1 MQNPNDAIR
10 ETILRYLYE
19 LHQNARS
26 LKSAATNIRD
36 LKRAMKEEGI
46 SQQEVVANLD
56 YLLQKEW
63 VCKVL
68 PDRTFTTKSGFSV
81 PSGSTRYKIT
91 DVGMDKIEGES
102 AFKRQDRYAGINI
115 TNIQG
120 VTVIGDENVVNAEY
134 SDLYQAL
141 NELEKSVSS
150 SNELSDEGK
159 LNVTADIESL
169 KNQLSKP
176 KPDKAIV
183 SKLWSGISK
192 AVQVAGLVGAAAQ
205 VAALVQPFIG

>member
-1 MQNPNDAIR
+1 MQNPNDVIR
-10 ETILRYLYE
+10 EKILSYLYG
-19 LHQNARS
+19 LHQKARS
-26 LKSAATNIRD
+26 LQSAATNISD
-36 LKRAMKEEGI
+36 LKKAMKQQRI

-68 PDRTFTTKSGFSV
+68 PDRTFTTKSGISV

-91 DVGMDKIEGES
+91 DVGIDKIEGES

-120 VTVIGDENVVNAEY
+120 VTVIGDENVVNADY
-134 SDLYQAL
+134 SELYQAL

-150 SNELSDEGK
+150 SNELSDEEK
-159 LNVTADIESL
+159 LNITSDVESL
-169 KNQLSKP
+169 KSQLSKRE
-176 KPDKAIV
+176 PDKSII
-183 SKLWSGISK
+183 SKLWSGINK
-192 AVQVAGLVGAAAQ
+192 AAQ
-205 VAALVQPFIG
+205 VASVVQAVAQVAVLVQPFIG